1 MYPLLV
7 SCGVSGFGQH
17 RHPDATLSLKW
28 IDVNGSLLQSQ
39 MPQARTDRQ
48 PTSLPLSLSSSQTL
62 SLWHKMICHSEQ
74 EYALQ
79 GGRWHQFIS
88 AGFIQNIVSPSGRKQ
103 IKQTRGQME
112 SKEGKREEKRTK
124 KNKQWDFFCQPLQ
137 SGERIHVKRSARF
150 RESPVILS
158 AICMHLSVLSLTVFL
173 SEQDPATTSSAP
185 ALIIL
190 QPSIYLP
197 LPHTPRPQ
205 SRPPFFK
212 LVPPLLSCSPW
223 SPLWS
228 LQVLLLHSA
237 FYIDSAEYH

>member
-48 PTSLPLSLSSSQTL
+48 PTSLSLSLSLPASRTL

-88 AGFIQNIVSPSGRKQ
+88 AGLVQNIVSPSGRKQ

-124 KNKQWDFFCQPLQ
+124 KNKQWDSFCRPLQ
-137 SGERIHVKRSARF
+137 SGERIHAEMKCTVQIKQPENHHLWAAAEIRPLSSSLQSACTSQYRSVPHRIPLGARL
-150 RESPVILS
+150 RHHESSSSSDYPS
-158 AICMHLSVLSLTVFL
+158 AINLSLTP
-173 SEQDPATTSSAP
+173 SHSSS
-185 ALIIL
+185 
-190 QPSIYLP
+190 SI
-197 LPHTPRPQ
+197 
-205 SRPPFFK
+205 
-212 LVPPLLSCSPW
+212 
-223 SPLWS
+223 
-228 LQVLLLHSA
+228 
-237 FYIDSAEYH
+237 